1 MREENQTLALTEL
14 RHTHGLSS
22 VSELEEGGGRSH
34 GERQEATGRDG
45 IRQAS

>member
-22 VSELEEGGGRSH
+22 VPELEGGGGRSG

-45 IRQAS
+45 NRQES